1 MRNEGRNLRNF
12 NEFYVPLARSE
23 QVKKLTLFSLPK
35 IWNSLPDFKLN
46 PLVPDHTLKSV
57 FSKTSFR
64 YFFSHNTAISYPIL
78 KI

>member
-46 PLVPDHTLKSV
+46 INKLSFKRTLK
-57 FSKTSFR
+57 T
-64 YFFSHNTAISYPIL
+64 HLLNNIIA
-78 KI
+78 